1 MVHQSYRI
9 DGFRFG
15 VRSTSKGFGEW
26 LDSALAV
33 YRRPR
38 RADPIYSIVAWDGD
52 RRPGKAYGILYRG
65 FVPIVRTLSP
75 RMLARGLIAELDS
88 FSFGDR
94 DDAIYLDAAVARL
107 DGRVALMPSMLAR
120 RLAALGRRTGRTG
133 LSLSVAR
140 SVAVDPR
147 TGRLAPVRRRLQLSS
162 DALRRIGEPR
172 QHSLHS
178 GDFVV
183 DRSLSVDAVLTF
195 VAAGGPAHV
204 VSRAR
209 GLHFLSGSLMNL
221 PRMGAR
227 AVDGLGRLVQS
238 ADCFELADGDPKRLL
253 DEVVALLS
261 RGRVATPP
269 TGFRR
274 LG

>member
-1 MVHQSYRI
+1 
-9 DGFRFG
+9 
-15 VRSTSKGFGEW
+15 
-26 LDSALAV
+26 LAV

-38 RADPIYSIVAWDGD
+38 RADPVYSIVAWDGD

-75 RMLARGLIAELDS
+75 RTLARGLIAELDS

-120 RLAALGRRTGRTG
+120 RLAALGRRTQRTG

-162 DALRRIGEPR
+162 GALGRIGEPQ
-172 QHSLHS
+172 QHP
-178 GDFVV
+178 GGEFIV
-183 DRSLSVDAVLTF
+183 DRSLGVDAILTF
-195 VAAGGPAHV
+195 VAAGGPARV

-209 GLHFLSGSLMNL
+209 GVHFLSGSLMNL

-227 AVDGLGRLVQS
+227 AVDGLGRLVHS
-238 ADCFELADGDPKRLL
+238 ADCFELSDGTPNRLL

-261 RGRVATPP
+261 GDRVAAVG
-269 TGFRR
+269 TGHPR